1 MKNFIVFLFLL
12 AAYYCQAQNDGKFNF
27 DFESQKDKSSLSDG
41 WFKWGDYNLSI
52 DSLTYSGKNA
62 VKITATDTG
71 KFGCI
76 AYPIP
81 AIYSGKTLRLEGYMK
96 IKNVT
101 NGFAGLLLR
110 IDGKEGILAFANMD
124 DQKIKGTKDWQ
135 KYSITVNYP
144 QKSETIYVAGIL
156 SGKGE
161 AWFDDFYLTLDG
173 ENIETLTEAE
183 IEEPKAILDTAF
195 DKGSLLDLSVLT
207 AEKTDD
213 LELLGRVWGFLK
225 YHHPEIAKGNYNWDY
240 ELFRFL
246 PSYIEAKNEADRNK
260 LIIDWIDS
268 LNPLTNCTDCIP
280 TDENAI
286 LKPDLTW
293 IQNQDS
299 ALKDK
304 LLSVYNNRSQGRH
317 YYIQMTPSVGNPDFI
332 NENSYENMPYPD
344 DGFRLLSLFRYWN
357 MINYFFPYKHLM
369 DSDWNIKLKEYIPV
383 FLDTENELEYE
394 LAALQLIGD
403 IQDTHANIWGGG
415 DKINAWK
422 GSNFPPVNLRF
433 IEDKLVVA
441 DFYNEEHIENTG
453 LKVGDIITKINGRP
467 IKEIVNE
474 KSKYYPASNEAAR
487 LRNISIDILRSN
499 DDEVK
504 IDFISEGA
512 KENATSLKLY
522 PKDSLDYFTW
532 FRKNYNK
539 SYRKLE
545 NDIGYVTLAT
555 IKQEDI
561 ENIKKDFKNSKGIII
576 DIRNYPSTFVPFS
589 LGSFFV
595 SSSTP
600 FVKFTIGNINNP
612 GEFSFTK
619 NLEIPSTGK
628 SYKGKLV
635 VLINEFSQSQAEYT
649 AMAFRA
655 GDNTTVIGSTTA
667 GADGNVSS
675 LFLPGGL
682 KTMISGIGVY
692 YPNREETQRIGIV
705 PDIEVKPTIEGIK
718 AGRDELLERA
728 IEIISED

>member
-1 MKNFIVFLFLL
+1 M

-268 LNPLTNCTDCIP
+268 LNPLTNCTECIP

-304 LLSVYNNRSQGRH
+304 LLSVYNNRSQGRN

-383 FLDTENELEYE
+383 FLDAENELEYE

-433 IEDKLVVA
+433 IENKLVVA

-467 IKEIVNE
+467 IKEIVKE
-474 KSKYYPASNEAAR
+474 KSKYYPASNAAAR

-532 FRKNYNK
+532 FRKNNNK

-600 FVKFTIGNINNP
+600 FVKFTIGNIDNP

>member
-268 LNPLTNCTDCIP
+268 LNPLTNCTECIP

-304 LLSVYNNRSQGRH
+304 LLSVYNNRSQGRN

-383 FLDTENELEYE
+383 FLDAENELEYE

-433 IEDKLVVA
+433 IENKLVVA

-467 IKEIVNE
+467 IKEIVKE
-474 KSKYYPASNEAAR
+474 KSKYYPASNAAAR

-532 FRKNYNK
+532 FRKNNNK

-600 FVKFTIGNINNP
+600 FVKFTIGNIDNP

>member
-1 MKNFIVFLFLL
+1 
-12 AAYYCQAQNDGKFNF
+12 
-27 DFESQKDKSSLSDG
+27 
-41 WFKWGDYNLSI
+41 
-52 DSLTYSGKNA
+52 
-62 VKITATDTG
+62 
-71 KFGCI
+71 
-76 AYPIP
+76 
-81 AIYSGKTLRLEGYMK
+81 
-96 IKNVT
+96 
-101 NGFAGLLLR
+101 
-110 IDGKEGILAFANMD
+110 
-124 DQKIKGTKDWQ
+124 
-135 KYSITVNYP
+135 
-144 QKSETIYVAGIL
+144 
-156 SGKGE
+156 
-161 AWFDDFYLTLDG
+161 FYLTLDG

-268 LNPLTNCTDCIP
+268 LNPLTNCTECIP

-304 LLSVYNNRSQGRH
+304 LLSVYNNRSQGRN

-383 FLDTENELEYE
+383 FLDAENELEYE

-433 IEDKLVVA
+433 IENKLVVA

-467 IKEIVNE
+467 IKEIVKE
-474 KSKYYPASNEAAR
+474 KSKYYPASNAAAR

-532 FRKNYNK
+532 FRKNNNK

-600 FVKFTIGNINNP
+600 FVKFTIGNIDNP